1 MKAWAR
7 EIKQNALMRWNGV
20 YRFHQKVNISIS
32 TGSYLLKTAESHEEL
47 VASFKLR
54 HEVFYQ
60 EFQNI
65 DLEGMDFDKF
75 DALFDHLII
84 IHKNSNKVIGTYRIN
99 CSSFSNQSYTQTE
112 FNLDEVFK
120 LSGPHLELGR
130 ACIHKDHRKG
140 TVLSLLWR
148 GITDYMN
155 LSGASV
161 LFGCSSLKIN
171 SAVQAALVY
180 RYLFE
185 EGALIEN
192 LFSSPTKNFQMPNFD
207 ICYAA
212 FQNGLSESQR
222 EEAEKLL
229 PPLLKSYIKFGAKIA
244 SEPAFDKDFDCVDLL
259 TVLKKEDMT
268 NSLARR
274 FQLIQ

>member
-1 MKAWAR
+1 MKTWAR
-7 EIKQNALMRWNGV
+7 EIKQNALLRWNGV
-20 YRFHQKVNISIS
+20 YKFQQKINLSIS
-32 TGSYLLKTAESHEEL
+32 TSSYLLKTAESKEEL
-47 VASFKLR
+47 MASFKLR

-60 EFQNI
+60 EFQKI
-65 DLEGMDFDKF
+65 EIEGIDFDKF

-84 IHKNSNKVIGTYRIN
+84 VHKETNKVIGTYRIN
-99 CSSFSNQSYTQTE
+99 CSSFQSLSYTETE
-112 FNLDEVFK
+112 FNLDEIFE
-120 LSGPHLELGR
+120 LPGPHLELGR

-155 LSGASV
+155 ISGASV

-171 SAVQAALVY
+171 NANQAALVY
-180 RYLFE
+180 KYFYE
-185 EGALIEN
+185 QGALIEN
-192 LFSSPTKNFQMPNFD
+192 LYSTPTKNFLIPDFD
-207 ICYAA
+207 IWYA
-212 FQNGLSESQR
+212 FYQGGLNEHQVK
-222 EEAEKLL
+222 EAERLI

-244 SEPAFDKDFDCVDLL
+244 SEPAFDKEFDCIDLL

>member
-20 YRFHQKVNISIS
+20 YKFHQKVNISIS

-99 CSSFSNQSYTQTE
+99 CSSYSNQSYTQTE

-120 LSGPHLELGR
+120 LPGPHLELGR

-171 SAVQAALVY
+171 NAVQAALVY

-192 LFSSPTKNFQMPNFD
+192 LFSTPTKNFQMPNFD
-207 ICYAA
+207 ICYAS
-212 FQNGLSESQR
+212 FHNGLSESQR

-259 TVLKKEDMT
+259 TVLKKDDMT

>member
-1 MKAWAR
+1 MKSWAR

-20 YRFHQKVNISIS
+20 YKFQQKLNISIS
-32 TGSYLLKTAESHEEL
+32 SGSYLLKTAESHEEL
-47 VASFKLR
+47 ISSFKLR

-65 DLEGMDFDKF
+65 DREGVDFDKF
-75 DALFDHLII
+75 DTHFDHLII
-84 IHKNSNKVIGTYRIN
+84 VHKNTNKVIGTYRIN
-99 CSSFSNQSYTQTE
+99 CSSFSHQSYTELE
-112 FNLDEVFK
+112 FNLDEVFN
-120 LSGPHLELGR
+120 LPGPHLELGR

-140 TVLSLLWR
+140 AVLSLLWR

-155 LSGASV
+155 LSGANV

-171 SAVQAALVY
+171 TVGQAALVY
-180 RYLFE
+180 KYLFE
-185 EGALIEN
+185 EGALMDN
-192 LFSSPTKNFQMPNFD
+192 FFSSPTKNFQMPDFD
-207 ICYAA
+207 IWYASY
-212 FQNGLSESQR
+212 QNGLNERQK
-222 EEAEKLL
+222 EEAEKLI
-229 PPLLKSYIKFGAKIA
+229 PPLLKSYIKYGAKIA

-259 TVLKKEDMT
+259 TLLKKEDMT

>member
-20 YRFHQKVNISIS
+20 YKFHQKVNISIS

-54 HEVFYQ
+54 HDVFYR

-112 FNLDEVFK
+112 FNLEEIFK
-120 LSGPHLELGR
+120 LTGPHLELGR

-155 LSGASV
+155 LSGASI

-171 SAVQAALVY
+171 NSLQAALVY

-185 EGALIEN
+185 EGALVDN

-207 ICYAA
+207 ICYAS
-212 FQNGLSESQR
+212 FQDGLSESQR

-259 TVLKKEDMT
+259 TVLKKEEMT

>member
-180 RYLFE
+180 KYLFE

-192 LFSSPTKNFQMPNFD
+192 LFSSPTKNFQMPDFD

>member
-20 YRFHQKVNISIS
+20 YKFHQKVNISIS

-99 CSSFSNQSYTQTE
+99 CSSYSNHSYTQTE

-120 LSGPHLELGR
+120 LTGPHLELGR

-171 SAVQAALVY
+171 NAVQAALVY

-192 LFSSPTKNFQMPNFD
+192 LFSTPTKNFQMPNFD
-207 ICYAA
+207 ICYAS
-212 FQNGLSESQR
+212 FHNGLSESQR

-259 TVLKKEDMT
+259 TVLKKDDMT

>member
-192 LFSSPTKNFQMPNFD
+192 IFSSPTKNFQMPNFD